1 LGQLGQNLT
10 WLDPHLL
17 GLTLS
22 LEKTRSLFP
31 FNRTR
36 SLWRKGQ
43 NFELDKKEIRFNGVK
58 QNIGFNNLCFVDL
71 RLEADISK
79 GTIVLAPD
87 LTFGKG
93 HLVSNPN
100 IKKRIEE
107 GLSSWKILS
116 CKHEFETIKEKSR
129 YIVRRCCL
137 CNKIEKEWK

>member
-1 LGQLGQNLT
+1 M
-10 WLDPHLL
+10 
-17 GLTLS
+17 
-22 LEKTRSLFP
+22 
-31 FNRTR
+31 
-36 SLWRKGQ
+36 
-43 NFELDKKEIRFNGVK
+43 DKKEIRFNGVK

-87 LTFGKG
+87 LNFGKG

-137 CNKIEKEWK
+137 DKF

>member
-1 LGQLGQNLT
+1 MNLLGHLSQKDQKKHTPLFLWPLFSGYNNLTLLGQLGQNLT
-10 WLDPHLL
+10 WLDLHLL

-31 FNRTR
+31 FNLTR

-100 IKKRIEE
+100 IKK
-107 GLSSWKILS
+107 
-116 CKHEFETIKEKSR
+116 
-129 YIVRRCCL
+129 
-137 CNKIEKEWK
+137 